1 MESKRLDY
9 FCFNT
14 SRSGSSTSVA
24 TVAGLFQVGSSGGK
38 SRQIVYLYLGFKC
51 LGFKYLG
58 FIISPGLRGNGSF
71 GAEGSCSLEG
81 AEQGQAIGFELVA

>member
-1 MESKRLDY
+1 VESKRLDY

-24 TVAGLFQVGSSGGK
+24 TVTGLFQVGSSGGK

-51 LGFKYLG
+51 LGF
-58 FIISPGLRGNGSF
+58 IISPDLRGNGSF

-81 AEQGQAIGFELVA
+81 AEQGQGISFELVA